1 MSQSPRI
8 LILGSTGS
16 IGQSTLDV
24 VSQLRLAGLREYAVI
39 GLAAGTNVEL
49 LATQAAETGAT
60 DVAIADF
67 DAAATYR
74 GPGRV
79 HSGPDA
85 ARLLVQSIAQP
96 GDILVAAIV
105 GAAGIDAVL
114 AGIERGCRIALAN
127 KETLV
132 AAGSIVIPAAAKAG
146 VDILPVDSEHC
157 ALFQCLHGEEKRG
170 EVERLVLT
178 ASGGPFRGKPAAEIA
193 SATIEQALA
202 HPTWKMGRKIS
213 IDSATLA
220 NKALE
225 IVEAHW
231 LFGLPADQIDAIV
244 HPQSIV
250 HGFVEFTDGSVLAQC
265 GPPDMRTP
273 IQYALTWPDRVIAS
287 GHRMNWTELSTLEFE
302 QIDHEAFPVI
312 ELAWQAIRAGGTAG
326 AILNAANEVAV
337 ESFLAGRISF
347 GTISTLVGDAC
358 AACDPHPAQDLSDI
372 READAQA
379 RRFVQSQLPH
389 TPATA

>member
-1 MSQSPRI
+1 MSHQPRI
-8 LILGSTGS
+8 LVLGSTGS

-24 VSQLRLAGLREYAVI
+24 VTQLRSAGLEDYAVV
-39 GLAAGTNVEL
+39 GLAAGSNSAL
-49 LATQAAETGAT
+49 LARQAAATGAT
-60 DVAIADF
+60 DVAIADL
-67 DAAATYR
+67 DAAAAYR

-85 ARLLVQSIAQP
+85 ARILVQAIAEP

-132 AAGSIVIPAAAKAG
+132 AAGSVVMPAAAKAG
-146 VDILPVDSEHC
+146 VDIIPVDSEHC

-178 ASGGPFRGKPAAEIA
+178 ASGGPFRGKSASEIA
-193 SATIEQALA
+193 SATIEQALS

-225 IVEAHW
+225 IIEAHW

-250 HGFVEFTDGSVLAQC
+250 HGFVEFIDGSVLAQC

-273 IQYALTWPDRVIAS
+273 IQYALTWPDRVNAS
-287 GHRMNWTELSTLEFE
+287 GHRMNWAELSTLNFE
-302 QIDHEAFPVI
+302 QIDHQAFPVI

-326 AILNAANEVAV
+326 AVLNAANEVAV
-337 ESFLAGRISF
+337 ESFLSGDISF
-347 GTISTLVGDAC
+347 GTITTLVGEAC
-358 AACDPHPAQDLSDI
+358 AACAPQPAHDLSDI
-372 READAQA
+372 READAEA
-379 RRFVQSQLPH
+379 RRFVNSHLPH
-389 TPATA
+389 SPANA

>member
-24 VSQLRLAGLREYAVI
+24 VSQLRCAGLGEYAVI

-79 HSGPDA
+79 HSGSDA
-85 ARLLVQSIAQP
+85 ARLLVQSIAEP

-114 AGIERGCRIALAN
+114 AGIECGCRIALAN

-273 IQYALTWPDRVIAS
+273 IQYALTWPDRVAAS

-358 AACDPHPAQDLSDI
+358 AACDPHPAQDLIDI